1 MEETKIICGQCNID
15 IVESESTYIIK
26 ASEPDGV
33 WFQCFDCYC
42 AEEDS
47 FYDDYDQNESY
58 FDHYC
63 RTSCSCCL
71 GDEHH
76 HWDEEE

>member
-26 ASEPDGV
+26 TSEPDGV
-33 WFQCFDCYC
+33 CFQCFDCYC
-42 AEEDS
+42 AEEES
-47 FYDDYDQNESY
+47 FYDYYDQNESY
-58 FDHYC
+58 ADHYC
-63 RTSCSCCL
+63 RTSCSCCS